1 MEKLFWLHIK
11 KSAGQST
18 RKALKPLYVEVKR
31 SKTFS
36 FNQAKDYEFND
47 ILNNYRTPLGDYQL
61 KRSLFAR
68 NFLYKNDWDSMF
80 SFAFSREPIDRC
92 LSMFYYLF
100 WRGGLKGRI
109 STSLRYKK
117 IFLKESYA
125 FDYFLELI
133 NDISFNNYSSEPSFT
148 THTNPMWNDITDNN
162 DNILLSKVFR
172 LENFREGIDYA
183 FKMVNKKNPNLN
195 LPKLNSNP
203 LRGSFYPNSS
213 QIKKIQNIYKKDF
226 DLYESI
232 NF

>member
-1 MEKLFWLHIK
+1 MKKLFWLHIK

-18 RKALKPLYVEVKR
+18 RKALKPHYIEVDR
-31 SKTFS
+31 SKPQS
-36 FNQAKDYEFND
+36 FIQSKEYEYND
-47 ILNNYRTPLGDYQL
+47 ILNNYRTPLGDYQF
-61 KRSLFAR
+61 KRSLFAK
-68 NFLYKNDWDSMF
+68 NFLFKEEWDSIF

-100 WRGGLKGRI
+100 WSGLKSRFY
-109 STSLRYKK
+109 SSLKSRK
-117 IFLKESYA
+117 ILLNDSYA

-133 NDISFNNYSSEPSFT
+133 MKNQNINSYPENMHFT

-183 FKMVNKKNPNLN
+183 LTMIDKKSSNRDLT
-195 LPKLNSNP
+195 KVNSNQR
-203 LRGSFYPNSS
+203 RGSFNPSIS
-213 QIKKIQNIYKKDF
+213 QIKKIQKIYKKDF